1 MLTYFKHNHFYLESF
16 SSPMNQPSIR
26 KIIHCDCDCFYAA
39 VEMRDDPTLRNRPI
53 AVGGNP
59 QARGVIA
66 TCNYPARQFGIHSA
80 MSSAYAL
87 KLCPDLRIISPR
99 FDVYRAIS
107 KQLLAIYHDF
117 TELVEPLSLDEAY
130 LDVTNIA
137 LYQNHATKMAEAI
150 RQRVEEEV
158 GITISAGVAPN
169 KFLAK
174 IASDWNKPNGLF
186 VIKPHAVETFVAQ
199 LPVKKL
205 HGVGKVTASKLE
217 KMGIVTCHDLRQ
229 ISMTTLTQKFGKFGE
244 HLAKLARGE
253 DHRVV
258 EPNREVKSIS
268 VERTMV
274 NDLPDLT
281 ACLKALPTLFPLLT
295 ERLKK
300 RPAHKQIHS
309 LFVKLRF
316 SDFSRTTAE
325 CIGEIVDEKQLLTL
339 CATAFARKGL
349 PVRLLGIGV
358 RLGDS
363 VEHDLPQLSLF

>member
-1 MLTYFKHNHFYLESF
+1 MD
-16 SSPMNQPSIR
+16 QPSNR

-59 QARGVIA
+59 QARGVVA

-87 KLCPDLRIISPR
+87 KLCPTLLIIPPR
-99 FDVYRAIS
+99 FEMYRAVS

-117 TELVEPLSLDEAY
+117 TDLVEPLSLDEAY
-130 LDVTNIA
+130 LDVSEIS
-137 LYQNHATKMAEAI
+137 LYQNNATQMAAAI
-150 RQRVEEEV
+150 RQRVEAEV

-186 VIKPHAVETFVAQ
+186 VIKPHAVEAFVAQ

-217 KMGIVTCHDLRQ
+217 KMGIMTCQDLRQ
-229 ISMTTLTQKFGKFGE
+229 LNIAALKQNFGKFGE
-244 HLAKLARGE
+244 LLAKLARGE
-253 DHRVV
+253 DHRRV

-268 VERTMV
+268 VERTMT

-281 ACLKALPTLFPLLT
+281 ACLATLPSLFPLLA
-295 ERLKK
+295 ERLQRKPPHKK
-300 RPAHKQIHS
+300 IHS

-325 CIGEIVDEKQLLTL
+325 CIGEIVDKKQLLTL

-358 RLGDS
+358 RLVDAPHIN
-363 VEHDLPQLSLF
+363 EPQLALFD